1 MIDPIWVDETDAFEI
16 HEYILS
22 LDGGASGIRDEN
34 LLHSA
39 LARPRQHFAYAT
51 SPEIINLAAALTTG
65 IVKNHPFLD
74 GNKRT
79 GFLLGILFLELNGI
93 QFTATEDAATQA
105 VLDLAAGNIDEAS
118 YASFLR
124 ASTTPSTPSQT
135 PPPGV

>member
-1 MIDPIWVDETDAFEI
+1 MIDPIWVDDTDALRV
-16 HEYILS
+16 HEFVLS
-22 LDGGASGIRDEN
+22 LNGGASGVRDSN

-51 SPEIINLAAALTTG
+51 SPDIIDLAATLTTG
-65 IVKNHPFLD
+65 IVKNHPFVD

-79 GFLLGILFLELNGI
+79 GFMLGIFFLELNGVL
-93 QFTATEDAATQA
+93 FAASENDATQA
-105 VLDLAAGNIDEAS
+105 VLDLAAGNIDEAA
-118 YASFLR
+118 YAAFLR